1 MSDQPPSSPPASG
14 SSFCAECGAAM
25 PADARFCGNCGAAP
39 PGAAAADEAGA
50 GTDPTQVGGASTWQG
65 VAPVV
70 ERDPT
75 EVLPPVGPP
84 PAGPP
89 PGPPA
94 AGPPPGAPPAA
105 GGKGKGPLIAA
116 ILVVL
121 ALLAGGAFLLLG
133 GDDDGD
139 EDDVAI
145 EREDRDD
152 DEETTTTTEAEET
165 TTTAGAEATTTTAP
179 EAGGGEELTFV
190 QVQDDSGAL
199 VLEVPDFWTVDGRP
213 LGDGAPNV
221 IAAEDLTAFT
231 TELASSGVSYTRLA
245 SPNADP
251 DTTIDFVADTKGLFE
266 ACTVGERADYTD
278 GVFTGRR
285 QQFDDCGASGIQ
297 ITEIVASRAD
307 GVSVQVTIGLMPG
320 DDPGI
325 VDRIEQT
332 FNLTA

>member
-1 MSDQPPSSPPASG
+1 
-14 SSFCAECGAAM
+14 M

-39 PGAAAADEAGA
+39 PGGTATDEAGA

-75 EVLPPVGPP
+75 EVLPP
-84 PAGPP
+84 AGPP
-89 PGPPA
+89 PGGPPLGPPA
-94 AGPPPGAPPAA
+94 GGPPPGAPPTA
-105 GGKGKGPLIAA
+105 GGKGRGPLIAA

-121 ALLAGGAFLLLG
+121 ALLAGGAFFLLG

-152 DEETTTTTEAEET
+152 AEETTTTTEAEET
-165 TTTAGAEATTTTAP
+165 TTTAEADATTTTAP
-179 EAGGGEELTFV
+179 EDGGGGEELTFT

-245 SPNADP
+245 APNADP

-266 ACTVGERADYTD
+266 ACTVGERVDYSD

-297 ITEIVASRAD
+297 ITEIVGTRAD

-332 FNLTA
+332 FNLTT